1 MILTIEGE
9 ANELNE
15 IKARINAEYAN
26 AETLRWG
33 EYGGRLETVFSSD
46 VNLDDT
52 FWKSLL
58 EDYRNVDFSGTGT
71 SKQDSAGFWMN
82 LEFESATN
90 LDGTREFAWFSGSSG
105 WV

>member
-1 MILTIEGE
+1 MILKIKGNI
-9 ANELNE
+9 NELNE

-26 AETLRWG
+26 VETLRWG
-33 EYGGRLETVFSSD
+33 EDGGSLETVFSSD
-46 VNLDDT
+46 VNLDNA

-58 EDYRNVDFSGTGT
+58 EDYRDVYFSGTGI
-71 SKQDSAGFWMN
+71 SEQDSTGFWMN